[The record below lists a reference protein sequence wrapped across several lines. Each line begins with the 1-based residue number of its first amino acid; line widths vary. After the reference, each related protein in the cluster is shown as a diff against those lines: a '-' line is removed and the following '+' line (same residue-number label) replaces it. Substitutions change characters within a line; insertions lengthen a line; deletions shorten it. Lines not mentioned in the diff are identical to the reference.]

1 MERST
6 RPTLVLLALLLAA
19 FLPAATVDASL
30 ILTSPDETSGTGLG
44 AVNTVLTVDATG
56 STDESGCV
64 AYNGTMDVVGPA
76 ACPAG
81 IPGGD
86 EQAQTQTRS
95 LSEVGLTSAFN
106 LRLVFNYSEPQSD
119 DVIDDIDLEEL
130 VLTIFDTDGSVCF
143 TSGPFTPIT
152 FADTFSGTGTS
163 GFVFRLDAQQAAA
176 AQPCFDDPNR
186 RIGLAAE
193 LARADSGLETFFI
206 ADATNVGPAATDLE
220 LTKTDSPDP
229 VEVGSTL
236 TYTLEAT
243 NAGPN
248 SATGVVIT
256 DTLPATLSG
265 VTASSPDG
273 TCTISGRLVTCTIGD
288 LAVGETATV
297 TITGTPTQTG
307 SITNAAAVVGD
318 QQDPETDDNT
328 ALEETEVQ
336 EEGGGPGPAP
346 GDADVSILKT
356 DAPDPVAVGQ
366 TLTYRLT
373 VSNGGP
379 DTATGVTVTDV
390 LPPSVTLDS
399 ATVTTGSGTCTSS
412 GQTVVCELGDIVS
425 GGSAVVTIEVTP
437 TTIGTITDNAVVSA
451 NQSDANPDN
460 NSDSEQT
467 DVIAAPQPGIDLSI
481 VKNDFPDPVA
491 GGANFTYTLEVTN
504 EGDSLAT
511 GVTVRDFLPESVTF
525 VSASAGCSHTAGVVT
540 CDLGDLAGGATE
552 TVTITVQAPNAD
564 VTVTNTATVA
574 ANENDT
580 DTSDN
585 TAIEETTVDAGGTPG
600 DQFSDLSIRKSDNP
614 DPVAVGAQI
623 VYSLRI
629 TNSGPDDATNVRV
642 VDELPTQ
649 VTFVSAS
656 HGGCVH
662 ESGTVVCTI
671 PSLAAGGLLTITIT
685 VEADTAGTA
694 SNNVAVSPGPQRDP
708 NPGNNTATE
717 QTTIGGGAVPIAD
730 LSLTKTDAPD
740 PVSVGAVLTY
750 TLVVTNDGPSV
761 ATGVELVDELPAEV
775 TFDSVVTT
783 QGTCSP
789 TVSGVVCA
797 LGTLGVGAT
806 ATVEIRVI
814 PETPGTLLNTAV
826 VSANESDPEV
836 VENVGQAVTEVG
848 EQPTPPPFVIPTLGE
863 WGMMLLALLLG
874 AGGLWTLRR
883 T

>member
-30 ILTSPDETSGTGLG
+30 IPAAPMETSGTGLG

-56 STDESGCV
+56 GTDESGCV

-76 ACPAG
+76 ACPTG

-95 LSEVGLTSAFN
+95 IAEIGVTSAFN

-119 DVIDDIDLEEL
+119 DVIDDIDLENL

-143 TSGPFTPIT
+143 NSGAFAPIA
-152 FADTFSGTGTS
+152 FEDPFSGTGTS

-193 LARADSGLETFFI
+193 LARADSGLETFYL
-206 ADATNVGPAATDLE
+206 ADAADVSPAAADLE

-243 NAGPN
+243 NTGPN
-248 SATGVVIT
+248 RATGVTIT

-265 VTASSPDG
+265 VTATSPDG

-288 LAVGETATV
+288 LAVGDTATV
-297 TITGTPTQTG
+297 EITGTPTETG
-307 SITNAAAVVGD
+307 SITNTAAVAGNE
-318 QQDPETDDNT
+318 QDPETDDNT
-328 ALEETEVQ
+328 ALEETEVE
-336 EEGGGPGPAP
+336 EEGGGPGPDP
-346 GDADVSILKT
+346 GDADVAILKT
-356 DAPDPVAVGQ
+356 DSPDPVAVGQ

-379 DTATGVTVTDV
+379 DSATGVTVTDS
-390 LPPSVTLDS
+390 LPPSVTFDS
-399 ATVTTGSGTCTSS
+399 AAVTTGSGTCTNS
-412 GQTVVCELGDIVS
+412 GQTVVCELGDIAS
-425 GGSAVVTIEVTP
+425 GGTAVVTIEVTP
-437 TTIGTITDNAVVSA
+437 TTTGTITDSVVVSA
-451 NQSDANPDN
+451 DQSDANTDN

-467 DVIAAPQPGIDLSI
+467 DVVAEPQPGVDLSI
-481 VKNDFPDPVA
+481 VKTDSADPVT
-491 GGANFTYTLEVTN
+491 GGANFTYTVEVTN

-511 GVTVRDFLPESVTF
+511 GVTVRDFLPETVVF
-525 VSASAGCSHTAGVVT
+525 VSASAGCTHSDGTVT
-540 CDLGDLAGGATE
+540 CDLGDLAASATE
-552 TVTITVQAPNAD
+552 SVTITVQAPNAD
-564 VTVTNTATVA
+564 VIVTNTATVS

-585 TAIEETTVDAGGTPG
+585 TAIEETEVDAGGTPVEELA
-600 DQFSDLSIRKSDNP
+600 DLSIRKSDNP
-614 DPVAVGAQI
+614 DPVAVDGQI
-623 VYSLRI
+623 VYTLRI
-629 TNSGPDDATNVRV
+629 TNNGPDEATNVRV

-662 ESGTVVCTI
+662 ETGTVVCTI
-671 PSLAAGGLLTITIT
+671 PSLAAGGVLTITIT

-717 QTTIGGGAVPIAD
+717 QTTIGGGQVPVAD
-730 LSLTKTDAPD
+730 LRLTKTDAPD
-740 PVSVGAVLTY
+740 PVAVGGVLTY

-783 QGTCSP
+783 QGTCTPAGTS
-789 TVSGVVCA
+789 VVCA

-806 ATVEIRVI
+806 ATVEIQVI
-814 PETPGTLLNTAV
+814 PQTPGTLFNTAV

-848 EQPTPPPFVIPTLGE
+848 EQPVTVIPTLGE